1 VIALYHKIR
10 PIYATAQHEPRQQ
23 QQQNLFVAEPQY
35 QLAARVSSQ
44 PALECLIYTVRQQQ
58 IAHPFGK
65 ASADCMFATARIL
78 V

>member
-1 VIALYHKIR
+1 MSLGSNSSRTYLWRSRNI
-10 PIYATAQHEPRQQ
+10 
-23 QQQNLFVAEPQY
+23 
-35 QLAARVSSQ
+35 SSQ

-58 IAHPFGK
+58 ILHPFGK